1 MDTDGWGEEET
12 TTQHQQR
19 DVHSLKRSSS
29 RTWEAMEN
37 FEERFGSAGML
48 TGGSSTA

>member
-1 MDTDGWGEEET
+1 MDTDGWGEGEIT
-12 TTQHQQR
+12 RQHQQH

-29 RTWEAMEN
+29 RAWEAVEN
-37 FEERFGSAGML
+37 FKECFGSVGML